1 MSQHLSNNTQES
13 IAGLS
18 LVM

>member
-1 MSQHLSNNTQES
+1 MSQHLTNNTQES